1 VTGRVLVV
9 VGECLLD
16 VDTVGRAAKLSPDG
30 PVPVVQTTGEQ
41 VRAGGA
47 GMTAALAAGEGGR
60 VLLVTPLADDADGAT
75 LRSVLPAGVELIA
88 VPWRGSTPVKHR
100 IRASG
105 QTVARVDRGGAAGA
119 IGPLPDAVAAALE
132 QADAVVVA
140 DYGYGTTGDPALR
153 ALLTETARRR
163 PVLWDPHPRGADPV
177 PGCRL
182 VTPNAVEALGQDPGP
197 RPDVAVMADRAIALR
212 SAWGAGTVAVTLGPA
227 GALVTVG
234 EDGVLAV
241 PAPPVVAL
249 DTCGAGDRFAA
260 AARWALAAGALPTEA
275 VGVAVA
281 AASEFVAAPPVPRG
295 EGAGVLV
302 ATGGCFD
309 LLHAGHVATL
319 EAARAL
325 GDRLVV
331 CVNSDASVTRLKGPG
346 RPLQSVEDRVRILQA
361 LTSVDD
367 VIVFEEDTPEQVLR
381 TLRPKL
387 WVKGGDYS
395 GVEVPEAAV
404 LAAWGGRVVTVPF
417 LDGRS
422 TTSLAERAIARS

>member
-1 VTGRVLVV
+1 VSGRVLVV
-9 VGECLLD
+9 VGDCLLD

-119 IGPLPDAVAAALE
+119 IGPLPDAVAVALE

-260 AARWALAAGALPTEA
+260 AAGWALAAGALPTEA

-281 AASEFVAAPPVPRG
+281 AASEFVAAPQVPRG

>member
-1 VTGRVLVV
+1 MSGRVLVV
-9 VGECLLD
+9 VGDCLLD

-119 IGPLPDAVAAALE
+119 IGPLPDAVAVALE

-260 AARWALAAGALPTEA
+260 AAGWALAAGALPTEA

-281 AASEFVAAPPVPRG
+281 AASEFVAAPQVPRG

>member
-1 VTGRVLVV
+1 MSGRVLVV
-9 VGECLLD
+9 VGDCLLD

-119 IGPLPDAVAAALE
+119 IGPLPDAVAVALE

-260 AARWALAAGALPTEA
+260 AAGWALAAGALPTEA

-281 AASEFVAAPPVPRG
+281 AASEFVAAPLVPRG